1 MVRSVPIALGAIGS
15 DEALEAMVDA
25 LTTGEER
32 LRQAVA
38 EAFASLPDEGYP
50 ILYDAIHHEEMMI
63 RRAAVFGLRRLR
75 TSWALIAIY
84 RAMLEDDQ
92 WYVRSAAQQAFQ
104 DIQQAEI
111 HGIRGYPPPENIPWL
126 LQWVGEM
133 GEDAPQEA
141 SADDL
146 LLLALRDGEQNIRQ
160 LSATVMG
167 QLGMLS
173 TFDDLYAMLSAPEA
187 PLRDAAHRALSDLQ
201 MQTGYPLP
209 APS

>member
-1 MVRSVPIALGAIGS
+1 
-15 DEALEAMVDA
+15 
-25 LTTGEER
+25 
-32 LRQAVA
+32 
-38 EAFASLPDEGYP
+38 
-50 ILYDAIHHEEMMI
+50 
-63 RRAAVFGLRRLR
+63 
-75 TSWALIAIY
+75 
-84 RAMLEDDQ
+84 
-92 WYVRSAAQQAFQ
+92 
-104 DIQQAEI
+104 
-111 HGIRGYPPPENIPWL
+111 
-126 LQWVGEM
+126 M